1 MCTFLR
7 KGQTLVYLAQPSMAQ
22 NRWFQLLLP
31 RLRRYPPRP
40 IAVPENQR
48 NTTCHFKVNRVRES
62 LDTRLRDFI
71 EYQVPLE
78 YVHTHLYIYICIYL
92 YIYIFTY
99 AHCFMLFFCLHFAWS
114 SSGKKTN
121 LSSPDW
127 DWGIAQTWWE
137 DFEGTAY
144 RSTQSEAAHLWF

>member
-1 MCTFLR
+1 
-7 KGQTLVYLAQPSMAQ
+7 MAQ

-40 IAVPENQR
+40 IAVQKIKGTR
-48 NTTCHFKVNRVRES
+48 HVTSKVNRVRES

-78 YVHTHLYIYICIYL
+78 YVHTHLYIYMYIFIYL
-92 YIYIFTY
+92 YIYIRT
-99 AHCFMLFFCLHFAWS
+99 LFYVVFLLALCLIFVWK
-114 SSGKKTN
+114 KKTN

-137 DFEGTAY
+137 TLKELHTDLHSQKQRIYDSNRMSTGT
-144 RSTQSEAAHLWF
+144 